1 MSAKLEI
8 LRGRLLTYYRAEKA
22 ILTGQSYEIEGLKL
36 TRADLGTVI
45 KMINELE
52 NEVRRVE
59 REEGF
64 RVMRSRLR
72 YVVPVDGVNMYHAR
86 RLSRW

>member
-1 MSAKLEI
+1 MSARLEI
-8 LRGRLLTYYRAEKA
+8 LRARLLTYYRAEKA

-52 NEVRRVE
+52 EEVRRVE
-59 REEGF
+59 SEEGF
-64 RVMRSRLR
+64 RIVRSRIR
-72 YVVPVDGVNMYHAR
+72 YVVPAEGVSKYRAR
-86 RLSRW
+86 RVMR